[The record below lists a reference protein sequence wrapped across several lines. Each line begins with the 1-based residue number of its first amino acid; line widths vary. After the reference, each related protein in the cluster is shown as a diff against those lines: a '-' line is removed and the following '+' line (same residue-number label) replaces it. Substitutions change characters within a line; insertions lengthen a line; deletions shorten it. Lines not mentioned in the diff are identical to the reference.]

1 VSGFAGTTESDHSSA
16 RMTVIEPRATPVR
29 AASPRPSAG
38 YVLIVDD
45 EPQLRRVLSRLMLS
59 DGFEVDEATNGR
71 EALDALQKR
80 PATLVLSDLYM
91 PELDGMELLREVR
104 AQHPDTAVIMITAV
118 TDVSTAVHC
127 LSLGAM
133 DYITKPFHLE
143 EIRARVRQ
151 ALERRRL
158 LLENRD
164 YQERLEERVAQQAH
178 RLEQLFLA
186 SIQSLA
192 DALEVKDR
200 YTHGHSVRVAKYMVA
215 IAQRLGLTGDTI
227 LDIELGGRVHDIGKI
242 GVREDVLSKAGPLTD
257 DEYAHVMT
265 HPMVGWRILQPLLRE
280 NPRALN
286 VVRSHHE
293 RFDGRGIPDG
303 LAGETIP
310 IEARIAA
317 VADTFDAMTSARPY
331 RPGLSLEATQ
341 AELKRCSGSQL
352 DPQVVQAFL
361 GLVAEGKLDD
371 IMTSNAESVWP

>member
-1 VSGFAGTTESDHSSA
+1 
-16 RMTVIEPRATPVR
+16 MTVVQTVTPAKPQRA
-29 AASPRPSAG
+29 PRPSAG

-71 EALDALQKR
+71 EALSALQRR

-91 PELDGMELLREVR
+91 PELDGIELLQETR
-104 AQHPDTAVIMITAV
+104 ARHPDTAVIMITAV

-158 LLENRD
+158 LLENQD

-186 SIQSLA
+186 SMQSLA
-192 DALEVKDR
+192 DALEVKDK
-200 YTHGHSVRVAKYMVA
+200 YTHGHSVRVASYSVA
-215 IAQRLGLTGDTI
+215 IAHRLGLEDAI
-227 LDIELGGRVHDIGKI
+227 QDIELGGRVHDIGKI
-242 GVREDVLSKAGPLTD
+242 GVREEVLNKAGPLTD
-257 DEYAHVMT
+257 EEYQHVMT

-280 NPRALN
+280 TPRALN
-286 VVRSHHE
+286 IVRSHHE

-303 LAGETIP
+303 LAGEQIP

-331 RPGLSLEATQ
+331 RPGLAIAAAL
-341 AELKRCSGSQL
+341 AEIKRCSGTQL
-352 DPQVVQAFL
+352 DPQVAAAFL
-361 GLVAEGKLDD
+361 ALAEEGKLKEITPDQ
-371 IMTSNAESVWP
+371 SA

>member
-1 VSGFAGTTESDHSSA
+1 
-16 RMTVIEPRATPVR
+16 MTVVQTVTPPKRERAQ
-29 AASPRPSAG
+29 RPSAG

-59 DGFEVDEATNGR
+59 DGFEVDEATNGK
-71 EALDALQKR
+71 EALAALQRR
-80 PATLVLSDLYM
+80 PATRVLSDLYM
-91 PELDGMELLREVR
+91 PELDGLGLLKETR

-143 EIRARVRQ
+143 EVRARVRQ

-158 LLENRD
+158 LLENKD

-186 SIQSLA
+186 SVQSLA
-192 DALEVKDR
+192 DALEVKDK
-200 YTHGHSVRVAKYMVA
+200 YTHGHSMRVAMYSVA
-215 IAQRLGLTGDTI
+215 IAQRLGLEDAI
-227 LDIELGGRVHDIGKI
+227 QDIELGGRVHDIGKI
-242 GVREDVLSKAGPLTD
+242 GVQEAVLNKAGALTD
-257 DEYAHVMT
+257 EEYKHVMT

-280 NPRALN
+280 MPRALN
-286 VVRSHHE
+286 IVRSHHE

-303 LAGETIP
+303 LAGEQIP

-331 RPGLSLEATQ
+331 RPGLAIDAAI
-341 AELKRCSGSQL
+341 AEIKRCSGTQL
-352 DPQVVQAFL
+352 CPQVTAAFL
-361 GLVAEGKLDD
+361 ALVEEGKLNE
-371 IMTSNAESVWP
+371 IMAEQR

>member
-1 VSGFAGTTESDHSSA
+1 
-16 RMTVIEPRATPVR
+16 MTVVQTVTPPKRERAQ
-29 AASPRPSAG
+29 RPSAG

-59 DGFEVDEATNGR
+59 DGFEVDEATNGK
-71 EALDALQKR
+71 EALAALQRR

-91 PELDGMELLREVR
+91 PELDGMELLRETR
-104 AQHPDTAVIMITAV
+104 ARHPDTAVIMITAV

-143 EIRARVRQ
+143 EVRARVRQ

-158 LLENRD
+158 LLENKD

-186 SIQSLA
+186 SVQSLA
-192 DALEVKDR
+192 DALEVKDN
-200 YTHGHSVRVAKYMVA
+200 YTHGHSVRVAMYSVA
-215 IAQRLGLTGDTI
+215 IARRLDLTDAI
-227 LDIELGGRVHDIGKI
+227 QDIELGGRVHDIGKI
-242 GVREDVLSKAGPLTD
+242 GVREAVLNKAGPLTD
-257 DEYAHVMT
+257 DEYQHVMT

-280 NPRALN
+280 MPRALN
-286 VVRSHHE
+286 IVRSHHE

-303 LAGETIP
+303 LVGEQIP
-310 IEARIAA
+310 LEARIAA

-331 RPGLSLEATQ
+331 RPGLAIDKAL
-341 AELKRCSGSQL
+341 AELKRCSGTQL
-352 DPQVVQAFL
+352 DPQLVAAFL
-361 GLVAEGKLDD
+361 ALVEEGKLNE
-371 IMTSNAESVWP
+371 IMTQQR

>member
-1 VSGFAGTTESDHSSA
+1 
-16 RMTVIEPRATPVR
+16 MTVVQTVTPPKRERAQ
-29 AASPRPSAG
+29 RPSAG

-59 DGFEVDEATNGR
+59 DGFEVDEATNGK
-71 EALDALQKR
+71 EALAALQR
-80 PATLVLSDLYM
+80 RAATLVLSDMYM
-91 PELDGMELLREVR
+91 PELDGLGLLRETR
-104 AQHPDTAVIMITAV
+104 ARHPDTAVIMITAV

-143 EIRARVRQ
+143 EVRARVRQ

-158 LLENRD
+158 LLENKD

-186 SIQSLA
+186 SVQSLA
-192 DALEVKDR
+192 DALEVKDN
-200 YTHGHSVRVAKYMVA
+200 YTHGHSVRVAMYSVA
-215 IAQRLGLTGDTI
+215 IAQRLGLTDAI
-227 LDIELGGRVHDIGKI
+227 QDIELGGRVHDIGKI
-242 GVREDVLSKAGPLTD
+242 GVREAVLNKAGPLTD
-257 DEYAHVMT
+257 DEYKHVMT

-280 NPRALN
+280 MPRALN
-286 VVRSHHE
+286 IVRSHHE

-303 LAGETIP
+303 LAGEQIP

-331 RPGLSLEATQ
+331 RPGLAIEPAL
-341 AELKRCSGSQL
+341 AEIKRCSGTQL
-352 DPQVVQAFL
+352 CPQVAAAFL
-361 GLVAEGKLDD
+361 ALVEEGKLNE
-371 IMTSNAESVWP
+371 IMTEQR

>member
-1 VSGFAGTTESDHSSA
+1 
-16 RMTVIEPRATPVR
+16 MTGVEPLATRVRATATR
-29 AASPRPSAG
+29 QSAG

-45 EPQLRRVLSRLMLS
+45 EPQLRRVLSRLMSS

-71 EALDALQKR
+71 EALDALQRR
-80 PATLVLSDLYM
+80 PATLVLSDMYM
-91 PELDGMELLREVR
+91 PEIDGMELLREVR
-104 AQHPDTAVIMITAV
+104 ARHPDTAVIMITAV

-192 DALEVKDR
+192 DALEVKDQ

-215 IAQRLGLTGDTI
+215 IAQRLGLTNDAL

-286 VVRSHHE
+286 IVRSHHE
-293 RFDGRGIPDG
+293 RYDGRGIPDR

-331 RPGLSLEATQ
+331 RPGLALDVTL

-352 DPQVVQAFL
+352 DPVVVQAFL
-361 GLVAEGKLDD
+361 ALIAQGQLQATIDEQR
-371 IMTSNAESVWP
+371 

>member
-1 VSGFAGTTESDHSSA
+1 
-16 RMTVIEPRATPVR
+16 
-29 AASPRPSAG
+29 
-38 YVLIVDD
+38 
-45 EPQLRRVLSRLMLS
+45 
-59 DGFEVDEATNGR
+59 
-71 EALDALQKR
+71 
-80 PATLVLSDLYM
+80 
-91 PELDGMELLREVR
+91 MELLREVR
-104 AQHPDTAVIMITAV
+104 ARHRDTAVIMITAV

-164 YQERLEERVAQQAH
+164 YQEKLEERVAQQAH

-192 DALEVKDR
+192 DALEVKDQ

-215 IAQRLGLTGDTI
+215 IARRLGLTSDAI

-242 GVREDVLSKAGPLTD
+242 GVREDVLGKAGPLTD

-265 HPMVGWRILQPLLRE
+265 HPMVGWRILQPLLHE
-280 NPRALN
+280 NPHALN
-286 VVRSHHE
+286 IVRSHHE
-293 RFDGRGIPDG
+293 RYDGRGIPDG
-303 LAGETIP
+303 LAAETIP
-310 IEARIAA
+310 LEARIAA

-331 RPGLSLEATQ
+331 RPGLALDVTL
-341 AELKRCSGSQL
+341 AELRRCSGSQF
-352 DPQVVQAFL
+352 DPVVVQAFL
-361 GLVAEGKLDD
+361 GLIAEGQLQAT
-371 IMTSNAESVWP
+371 IGEQR